1 MEGFGGEVYW
11 LKGTV
16 QVVWKD
22 VREVLLSS
30 VQEEE
35 GEDEVPSL
43 EDDEN
48 VLASG
53 GDRLSEDVLRTQSL
67 PRSAFQPSSFAT
79 GSSALK
85 LILLHQQQNNY
96 NVNNINNSS
105 IPLPLSV
112 ISGGSGVSSGIL
124 LLVLV
129 VW

>member
-1 MEGFGGEVYW
+1 MEGFGGKVCW
-11 LKGTV
+11 LKGAM

-30 VQEEE
+30 IQEEV

-48 VLASG
+48 VLVSG
-53 GDRLSEDVLRTQSL
+53 GDRLLEDVLRVQSL
-67 PRSAFQPSSFAT
+67 PRLAFQPSSFTT

-85 LILLHQQQNNY
+85 SILLHQQQNNY

-105 IPLPLSV
+105 IPLPSSV
-112 ISGGSGVSSGIL
+112 VSGGSGVSSGICC
-124 LLVLV
+124 
-129 VW
+129 